1 MFRIGTTSYILP
13 ADILPNIVYLA
24 QRVDDV
30 QLVLFETDEH
40 GSNLPDAI
48 LRARL
53 NALAAAHGLTYTVHL
68 PLDLRLGDAGDE
80 GHLSLVKARRV
91 IEATRDLQPVAYTA
105 HLDGRPLQAA
115 GPAGPSAAALAAWQA
130 SACRALE
137 TVCGWLADPALL
149 CVENLEAW
157 EPDLFAPVVDA
168 VPVSRTVDVGHLWLR
183 GQDPLPK
190 LVAWLDRTRVV
201 HLHGV
206 GERDHKSLALMP
218 PAQLDPVVAL
228 LAERFS
234 GVVTLEVFNQ
244 EDFLSSQAALAGALA
259 RVGGE
264 RG

>member
-13 ADILPNIVYLA
+13 ADILPNVVYLA
-24 QRVDDV
+24 PRVDDV
-30 QLVLFETDEH
+30 ELVLFETDAH
-40 GSNLPDAI
+40 GSNLPDAT
-48 LRARL
+48 LCDRL
-53 NALAAAHGLTYTVHL
+53 NALAAAHDLTYTVHL
-68 PLDLRLGDAGDE
+68 PLDLRLGEAEEE

-91 IEATRDLQPVAYTA
+91 IEATRDLRPAAYTA

-130 SACRALE
+130 DACRALE

-157 EPDLFAPVVDA
+157 DPDLFTPVLEA

-183 GQDPLPK
+183 NQDPLPK
-190 LVAWLDRTRVV
+190 LTAWLDRTRVV
-201 HLHGV
+201 HLHGI
-206 GERDHKSLALMP
+206 GERDHKSLALVAS
-218 PAQLDPVVAL
+218 AQLDPVIAL

-234 GVVTLEVFNQ
+234 GVVTLEVFSQ
-244 EDFLSSQAALAGALA
+244 EDLLSSQAALAGALA